1 MWNPT
6 PSSSTA
12 SSSDNKQ
19 NTREQV
25 EVDDCK
31 CSGGDIEQLN
41 QQQQQSN
48 NSKHKC
54 ILLERQGEGEDN
66 DKKLSDLSEETIDS
80 GFISG
85 PQTSSSAYFEQDN
98 EGQSGGGE
106 TKILNIPEST
116 DHQPQ
121 QKEQYCELNL
131 DSGIIEE
138 DFEGDDCNFQE
149 QNQSSVKSKE
159 QTPKMLLP
167 NSVESGISEWFC
179 NLSLHNNP
187 NAANINTP
195 SSAGTGLN
203 NLGAPKQQQTA
214 SKSTV
219 SASAG
224 STAQQTATISQQITP
239 TNAWEKFYQQDDDGD
254 TPLHLA
260 CISGYVDVVA
270 ALIRMAPH
278 PCLFNIQNDEA
289 HTPLHLATLTAQPK
303 IIKGI

>member
-19 NTREQV
+19 NIREQI

-31 CSGGDIEQLN
+31 CSGGGIEQLN
-41 QQQQQSN
+41 QQQKKSN

-54 ILLERQGEGEDN
+54 ILPERQGEAENYDN
-66 DKKLSDLSEETIDS
+66 KLSDLSGETIDS

-85 PQTSSSAYFEQDN
+85 PQTSSSAYFENDN
-98 EGQSGGGE
+98 EDKSGGGE
-106 TKILNIPEST
+106 TKLLNTPEST
-116 DHQPQ
+116 EHQ
-121 QKEQYCELNL
+121 QKEQYCDLNL

-138 DFEGDDCNFQE
+138 DFEGDDCNLQE
-149 QNQSSVKSKE
+149 QNQSSAHSIE

-187 NAANINTP
+187 NAANINTTLSSASNSLTNP
-195 SSAGTGLN
+195 SMTIAGTGLN
-203 NLGAPKQQQTA
+203 NLGAPKQQQTIN
-214 SKSTV
+214 KSSV
-219 SASAG
+219 SAPSASVG
-224 STAQQTATISQQITP
+224 LTAQQTATISQQITP

-254 TPLHLA
+254 T
-260 CISGYVDVVA
+260 
-270 ALIRMAPH
+270 
-278 PCLFNIQNDEA
+278 
-289 HTPLHLATLTAQPK
+289 
-303 IIKGI
+303 

>member
-19 NTREQV
+19 NIREQV

-31 CSGGDIEQLN
+31 CSGGGIEQLN

-48 NSKHKC
+48 NNKHKC
-54 ILLERQGEGEDN
+54 ILHEHQAEAEDYE
-66 DKKLSDLSEETIDS
+66 KKLPDLSGETIDS

-85 PQTSSSAYFEQDN
+85 PQTSSSAYFDNDN

-106 TKILNIPEST
+106 TKILNIPESAE
-116 DHQPQ
+116 HQPQ
-121 QKEQYCELNL
+121 QKEQYCQLNL

-138 DFEGDDCNFQE
+138 DFESDDCNLQE
-149 QNQSSVKSKE
+149 QNQSTVNSIE

-187 NAANINTP
+187 NAANINTLSSASNSHTNP
-195 SSAGTGLN
+195 SMTVAGTGLN
-203 NLGAPKQQQTA
+203 NLGAPKQQQITN
-214 SKSTV
+214 KSSV
-219 SASAG
+219 AAPSAPAG
-224 STAQQTATISQQITP
+224 LTAQQTASISQQITP

-254 TPLHLA
+254 T
-260 CISGYVDVVA
+260 
-270 ALIRMAPH
+270 
-278 PCLFNIQNDEA
+278 
-289 HTPLHLATLTAQPK
+289 
-303 IIKGI
+303 